1 MRRIK
6 LFEQFISEEDIP
18 KLSRK
23 NIFIPR
29 RLKERWDDLLIPYL
43 NKGYT
48 KEQIVVAKSLRDE
61 VIINDNNVKDF
72 KDIKIIVGLV
82 YINGDMN
89 KWDID
94 IDEVLGDF
102 NCSSNNLTNRKG
114 SPKIVNGRFISTF
127 NALTSLEGAP
137 KLVTDDVII
146 SQNRGKKFLQ
156 KEIKHAIDTKAGIIN
171 Y

>member
-1 MRRIK
+1 MKHIK

-72 KDIKIIVGLV
+72 KD
-82 YINGDMN
+82 Y
-89 KWDID
+89 
-94 IDEVLGDF
+94 
-102 NCSSNNLTNRKG
+102 TAY
-114 SPKIVNGRFISTF
+114 GRYP
-127 NALTSLEGAP
+127 NDY
-137 KLVTDDVII
+137 K
-146 SQNRGKKFLQ
+146 
-156 KEIKHAIDTKAGIIN
+156 
-171 Y
+171 